1 MNGIER
7 LRRRRTA
14 VRTVAAAFLV
24 AAGFPASATP
34 SVPLSIRVSAQRT
47 GSGSAQRDIG
57 VTITN
62 VSRAPVRLLPNL
74 VRLYIEGDG
83 AEYVP
88 YPGPP
93 IDPWG
98 DTRML
103 APGTTA
109 TLVFRD
115 ASDRRGIW
123 RLPPGTYR
131 VTAVY
136 DVPKDLAPPESIAG
150 QQPPWRGRL
159 ESPPETWVIK
169 GT

>member
-1 MNGIER
+1 MNRLER

-14 VRTVAAAFLV
+14 IRTVAAALLV
-24 AAGFPASATP
+24 AAGLPAGAAASA
-34 SVPLSIRVSAQRT
+34 PLSIRVSAQRT
-47 GSGSAQRDIG
+47 GNGQTQRDIE
-57 VTITN
+57 VALAN
-62 VSRAPVRLLPNL
+62 VSRAPVSVLPNL
-74 VRLYIEGDG
+74 VRLRIVG
-83 AEYVP
+83 AGAAYVP

-98 DTRML
+98 DAQML
-103 APGTTA
+103 APGAAA

-115 ASDRRGIW
+115 ASDRRGVW

-131 VTAVY
+131 VTAIY

-159 ESPPETWVIK
+159 ESPPETWVI
-169 GT
+169 GRT